1 MWSYL
6 NYHSNAA
13 NDGSND
19 LNARF
24 TFPQNGVKSW
34 GSGRVKSAS
43 GVSYVFSSLMIFAG
57 TWVAAVLRVKEV
69 LAGGG
74 AGAG

>member
-1 MWSYL
+1 MWSCL
-6 NYHSNAA
+6 NYHSNPA
-13 NDGSND
+13 NDESND
-19 LNARF
+19 LNARL

-57 TWVAAVLRVKEV
+57 TWVAAVFRVKEA

-74 AGAG
+74 IGAS

>member
-1 MWSYL
+1 MWSCL
-6 NYHSNAA
+6 NYHLKAA

-19 LNARF
+19 LSALF

-43 GVSYVFSSLMIFAG
+43 GVSYAFSSLMIFAG
-57 TWVAAVLRVKEV
+57 TWVAAVLRVKDV
-69 LAGGG
+69 FAGGG